1 MQTRLSLRSYTL
13 NPRSHRHKHAQVV
26 IPLQGRIKLA
36 IGSSEACEH
45 LSFRFESEL
54 GVKQAVVIPPGH
66 IHRFSSHQES
76 RFLVADIHKL
86 PTHLTQLE
94 KPLLALSNH
103 FFDFCL
109 FAEQQLNNQ
118 LDPDIEQSM
127 GHIFY
132 HLLAQQEP
140 YARRDKRIELVVD
153 FLKKDLSYTPEL
165 SQLSDI
171 ACLSLSHFKQRFTD
185 IYGQP
190 PLQYLKVLRMQKARA
205 LLSHSDTPI
214 AIIAQ
219 NVGYT
224 DASAFSRSFRQYWG
238 QPPKAYRAR

>member
-13 NPRSHRHKHAQVV
+13 NPRSHRHEYAQVV
-26 IPLQGRIKLA
+26 IPLQGKIRLA
-36 IGSSEACEH
+36 LGFSGASEH
-45 LSFRFESEL
+45 LPFRFESEL

-76 RFLVADIHKL
+76 RFLVADIHNL
-86 PTHLTQLE
+86 PAHLTQLE

-118 LDPDIEQSM
+118 LDPDIEQPM

-132 HLLAQQEP
+132 HLLSQQQP
-140 YARRDKRIELVVD
+140 YARKDKRIELVVD
-153 FLKKDLSYTPEL
+153 FLKKDLSHTPEL

-171 ACLSLSHFKQRFTD
+171 ACLSLSHFKQLFVD

-190 PLQYLKVLRMQKARA
+190 PLQHLRVLRMQKARA

-219 NVGYT
+219 KVGYT

-238 QPPKAYRAR
+238 QPPKDYRAR